1 MSKMMNREFF
11 IGGFAGGFL
20 ARGLRIGY
28 GIYFTTNRVIGV
40 DLSKGAA
47 GFLGGSMAGYVEG
60 QLMPK
65 LPFEEN
71 AKVIMELDG
80 AKDFDMA
87 KGQIAAIEIKKPGLL
102 GGGHLLLTQVNGEKV
117 KINLRHVIAYG
128 RLVELT
134 RAFGPEIVSLR

>member
-1 MSKMMNREFF
+1 MSGEFF
-11 IGGFAGGFL
+11 VGGFAGGFL
-20 ARGLRIGY
+20 ARGLRVGY
-28 GIYFTTNRVIGV
+28 GIYFTTDRVIGV

-65 LPFEEN
+65 LLPEDSV
-71 AKVIMELDG
+71 KVIRELDG
-80 AKDFDMA
+80 AKEFDMT
-87 KGQIAAIEIKKPGLL
+87 KGQIASIEIKKPGLL

-134 RAFGPEIVSLR
+134 RVFRPEIVSLL

>member
-1 MSKMMNREFF
+1 M

-28 GIYFTTNRVIGV
+28 GIYFTTDRVIGV
-40 DLSKGAA
+40 DMSKGAA
-47 GFLGGSMAGYVEG
+47 GFLGGSMAGYIEG

-65 LPFEEN
+65 LAPEES
-71 AKVIMELDG
+71 AKLITELDG
-80 AKDFDMA
+80 AKEFDIA
-87 KGQIAAIEIKKPGLL
+87 KGQIASIEIKKPGLL

-117 KINLRHVIAYG
+117 RISLRHVIAYR

-134 RAFGPEIVSLR
+134 GAFKPEIVSLR